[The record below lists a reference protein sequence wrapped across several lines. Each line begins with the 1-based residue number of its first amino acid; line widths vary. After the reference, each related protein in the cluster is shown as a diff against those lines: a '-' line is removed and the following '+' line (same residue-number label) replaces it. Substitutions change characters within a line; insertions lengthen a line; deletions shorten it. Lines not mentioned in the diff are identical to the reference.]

1 MLISLKDEIKEFL
14 RLHPDILSLRGSGGL
29 DPLFEEFGD
38 QTNRKYLSK
47 VKREVIKDLNGKKIP
62 IKKVTTK
69 TPTEK
74 PTEKTTKMTTFS
86 KDEIE
91 KLKELIKPGKQ
102 LNYEI
107 IYKIRSWNDTGPRSI
122 RISKKLFDKAR
133 EKSKAKKLTLQEYI
147 NLIIYNE
154 LNRESIN

>member
-107 IYKIRSWNDTGPRSI
+107 IYKIRSWNDTAPRSV
-122 RISKKLFDKAR
+122 RLSKRLLDQAKKKAV
-133 EKSKAKKLTLQEYI
+133 SQKLTLQEFI
-147 NLIIYNE
+147 NLAIYNE
-154 LNRESIN
+154 VNK